1 MQGLGLEIKRLRH
14 NMTLAISIT
23 AKDGVALAADTR
35 VTSGDPRGPT
45 TVNDT
50 VKKIFELGDF
60 CGLSIAGDGGLGASV
75 IDAIYYELHKN
86 PGYRQLSVDEMM
98 VTCREKAV
106 RKYNE
111 WFTDVAYEDRP
122 TLHMMISGYRKDISH
137 GGFIDCPEIF
147 TLHSE
152 RNFAPHRWTLVG
164 FMAIGITPLATYLL
178 NTLYTKEITLKH
190 ALELAVFAI
199 LETASQ
205 DGKVGKDIQL
215 ASFSLDKP
223 FRLYTQE
230 ETVEFVTQ
238 ASRHRMDLRKAFY
251 VD

>member
-1 MQGLGLEIKRLRH
+1 
-14 NMTLAISIT
+14 MTLAISII
-23 AKDGVALAADTR
+23 AKDGVAIASDSR

-50 VKKIFELGDF
+50 VKKIFELSDF
-60 CGLSIAGDGGLGASV
+60 CGLAIAGDGGLAASI
-75 IDAIYYELHKN
+75 IDLIYYELHKN
-86 PGYRQLSVDEMM
+86 PDYRYFSVDEMLG
-98 VTCREKAV
+98 VCCAGAIK
-106 RKYNE
+106 KYNE
-111 WFTDVAYEDRP
+111 WFSQIDFADRP
-122 TLHMMISGYRKDISH
+122 TLHMILNGYRKDISNSKL
-137 GGFIDCPEIF
+137 IDSPEIF

-152 RNFAPHRWTLVG
+152 RNFAPHRWTLLG
-164 FMAIGITPLATYLL
+164 FMALGITPLATYLL

-215 ASFSLDKP
+215 ASFALDKP
-223 FRLYTQE
+223 FKIYGQD
-230 ETVEFVTQ
+230 ETCAYIYE
-238 ASRHRMDLRKAFY
+238 ADRHRNSLKKAFY

>member
-1 MQGLGLEIKRLRH
+1 
-14 NMTLAISIT
+14 MTLAISII
-23 AKDGVALAADTR
+23 AKDGVAVAADSR

-60 CGLSIAGDGGLGASV
+60 CGLTIAGDGGLGASL
-75 IDAIYYELHKN
+75 IDVIYYELHKN
-86 PGYRQLSVDEMM
+86 PDYRSLSADEML
-98 VTCREKAV
+98 VICRDSAI

-111 WFTDVAYEDRP
+111 WFSKITYEERP
-122 TLHMMISGYRKDISH
+122 TLHMILSGYRKDISNS
-137 GGFIDCPEIF
+137 GFIDAPEIF

-152 RNFAPHRWTLVG
+152 RNFAPHRWTLLG

-190 ALELAVFAI
+190 ALELATFSI

-215 ASFSLDKP
+215 ASFSLNQP
-223 FRLYTQE
+223 FKLYSQDE
-230 ETVEFVTQ
+230 IYEYVYQ
-238 ASRHRMDLRKAFY
+238 AERHKDNLKKAFY
-251 VD
+251 NID